1 MNVLMISNDRTMAMD
16 KEKAIGDSQD
26 RHIVYG
32 KYLSNLFIV
41 SFSGKTKGLK
51 VKKLSD
57 NVIVYPICYTNPFS
71 YLWEAYSTAK
81 RLCQENKID
90 VITTQNPFVPGLIG
104 YLIKRKFNLPL
115 NIQLHGVECLDNSF
129 WLAESRLHYFLNAL
143 WKFVLRK
150 ADSFRTISQKLE
162 NYLTKDLN
170 ISPDRIVNFPISTEL
185 SRFVGTGQ
193 ENDLRAKF
201 STYEHIVLFVGRL
214 SKQKNAQLLLRATPT
229 ILQRFPAT
237 LFLVVGDGPERTRLQ
252 GLVNKLEIG
261 DNVIFEGKVTN
272 ELLPAYYRLCDIFV
286 FPSNYEGWGM
296 VAIEAMFCQKP
307 VVMTD
312 VGCAG
317 EAVIDGKNGFVV
329 LVSDVNALAQKI
341 IYLLENAEL
350 RAEMGKNG
358 YEYAK
363 HIPGREKDGQKLA
376 ALCQKTIELAKRR
389 E

>member
-1 MNVLMISNDRTMAMD
+1 MIGTDHTMAMD

-57 NVIVYPICYTNPFS
+57 NVIVYPICYTNPFA
-71 YLWEAYSTAK
+71 YLWEAYRTAK
-81 RLCQENKID
+81 RLCLENKID

-104 YLIKRKFNLPL
+104 YLIKRRFNLPL
-115 NIQLHGVECLDNSF
+115 LIQLTGAECLDNSF
-129 WLAESRLHYFLNAL
+129 WLRESRLNYFLNAL
-143 WKFVLRK
+143 WKLVLMK
-150 ADSFRTISQKLE
+150 ADSFRTISQKLKT
-162 NYLTKDLN
+162 YLVDDLKA
-170 ISPDRIVNFPISTEL
+170 SPDRIVNYTISTEV
-185 SRFVGTGQ
+185 SRFVGVVQ

-201 STYEHIVLFVGRL
+201 SAYEHIVLFVGRL
-214 SKQKNAQLLLRATPT
+214 TKQKNAQLLLRAVPT
-229 ILQRFPAT
+229 ILQHFPAT
-237 LFLVVGDGPERTRLQ
+237 LFLIVGDGPERTRLQ
-252 GLVNKLEIG
+252 SLVNKLQIV
-261 DNVIFEGKVTN
+261 DNVIFEGKVPN
-272 ELLPAYYRLCDIFV
+272 ELLPAYYSLCDIFT

-296 VAIEAMFCQKP
+296 VAIEAMLCGKP

-329 LVSDVNALAQKI
+329 PVSDVNALAQKI

-358 YEYAK
+358 SEYAK

-376 ALCQKTIELAKRR
+376 TLLRKTIELANRR

>member
-1 MNVLMISNDRTMAMD
+1 MIGTDHTMAMD

-41 SFSGKTKGLK
+41 SFSGKTKGPK

-57 NVIVYPICYTNPFS
+57 NVIVYPICYTNPFT
-71 YLWEAYSTAK
+71 YLWEAYRTAR
-81 RLCQENKID
+81 RLCQENKMD

-115 NIQLHGVECLDNSF
+115 NIQLTGAECLDNSF
-129 WLAESRLHYFLNAL
+129 WLRESRLNYFLNPL
-143 WKFVLRK
+143 WKFILMK
-150 ADSFRTISQKLE
+150 ADSFRTISKRLE
-162 NYLTKDLN
+162 DYLVKDHKV
-170 ISPDRIVNFPISTEL
+170 SPDRIVNYTISTER
-185 SRFVGTGQ
+185 SRFVGVVQ

-201 STYEHIVLFVGRL
+201 SAYEHIVLFVGRL
-214 SKQKNAQLLLRATPT
+214 TKQKNTQLLLRATPT
-229 ILQRFPAT
+229 ILKQFPST
-237 LFLVVGDGPERTRLQ
+237 LFLIVGDGAEKIRLQ
-252 GLVNKLEIG
+252 GLVNRLQIV
-261 DNVIFEGKVTN
+261 DNVIFEGKVPN
-272 ELLPAYYRLCDIFV
+272 ELLPAYYSLCDIFA

-329 LVSDVNALAQKI
+329 PVSDGNALAQKI
-341 IYLLENAEL
+341 IYLLGDAEL

-358 YEYAK
+358 YEYTRQ
-363 HIPGREKDGQKLA
+363 IPGREKDGQKLA
-376 ALCQKTIELAKRR
+376 ALLQKTIEFAQRR
-389 E
+389 ERN